1 MDKKKKNLL
10 VIPSTLLVLSAICY
24 GGYEYSKKDNNSS
37 NSLVQN
43 VKEVKKIAYAEKEST
58 IVVTAITE
66 DGYATLHGDHSHFE
80 KGLVPYN
87 AKFIDSLVYKNDNY
101 TLKDEDI
108 QYEVAQ
114 GYIIKIDGKFY
125 YYPKKGVTQSNI
137 VDEKTAK
144 EITAHAHHHAHSSS
158 SNSNS
163 SSSHEDNYT
172 FNPSDIVSETADGY
186 VVRHGDHYH
195 YIKKSSLSSSQL
207 SQAKQSGVNYSLS
220 HSTAGISSPTSDG
233 YIFRGAQDI
242 IGSNSFGFIVQH
254 GSHQH
259 IIPYSQLRGTKW
271 EYLLNNHS
279 TSHATTQTSPNNND
293 NYKFDPK
300 DIVSEDK
307 YGYTV
312 RHNDHYHYIPKPN
325 NGSITTPLPSIPKP
339 AVPAVDNNSDKN
351 NNSIKPSILSFA
363 GIQFK
368 TSDGFILSDDSKTTP
383 TSTGLLA
390 SHDGHEHFIFY
401 KQLVNSKWKKLIPEK
416 YLDKAK
422 EEYNS
427 LEKEVNEKINYLSE
441 KNKIDKTKFKYVATS
456 NGDALTYDGTTTL
469 LKDININK
477 NDKVENKPEYSAEVT
492 KKINHLAK
500 ILNID
505 SSLIKL
511 VETENG
517 QALTYPHGDH
527 SHTVLLN
534 AIHVDETEVELT
546 DEIKKQIDYI
556 ADVYGVPKEA
566 IKVTKDFFVFNEPS
580 HAYDPTHIHPYIIP
594 RNKLEIPKITGD
606 DELDFENELL
616 SLSKRTGIPVD
627 KITVEGDKFVIPHGD
642 HDHYVKIISKGANL
656 YYKNKLPNI
665 TGTYVAGEFDKTKVL
680 NKIEKL
686 KADSSL
692 LYSSNTKKAHRINRA
707 LNQLISEINTLP
719 SNSTAGYL
727 EMLNNFDNKYINIK
741 DESNTSPSTDAVTE
755 QLTKTYNELLNKVKE
770 SNVEYYSISKTDLTN
785 KLNKAIS
792 EKDSNAFEQVSH
804 LLDEIKKFDN
814 QTGATGLSYI
824 KYFIDNLESNKVNN
838 NLREEMASL
847 IKDTYESEAKISI
860 IPMHTLVERLI
871 NTKNLLHYLLE
882 HPTTNRVEHG
892 TNYNKLQEIDESGE
906 TIAKS
911 AKQFVSE
918 LSDFLPALEF
928 SKANYVIK
936 NEKPSFESN
945 NKEAKSEDNKN
956 NSADNNTSTNH
967 DDANIQTKVN
977 YLAQALGISPS
988 SISVIDTPNGKA
1000 LVFTLN
1006 GKTHVILASSIDLSK
1021 PLPNLRAE
1029 NKETQDKAVENKV
1042 TENKPINNKVAEN
1055 KVVENKI
1062 VENKAPTNNTVE
1074 KPVASSTTTKP
1085 EVNSSPSTN
1094 TNTTNDK

>member
-10 VIPSTLLVLSAICY
+10 VIPSTLLVLSAVCY

-43 VKEVKKIAYAEKEST
+43 AKEVKKIAYAEKEST
-58 IVVTAITE
+58 TVVTAITE

-87 AKFIDSLVYKNDNY
+87 AKFIDSLVYKNDSY

-144 EITAHAHHHAHSSS
+144 EITAHAHHHAHSSSSS

-207 SQAKQSGVNYSLS
+207 SQAKQSGVNSSLS
-220 HSTAGISSPTSDG
+220 YSTAGISSPTSDG

-271 EYLLNNHS
+271 EYLLNNHG
-279 TSHATTQTSPNNND
+279 TSHSTTQTSPNNND

-325 NGSITTPLPSIPKP
+325 NGSTSNPLPSTPKP
-339 AVPAVDNNSDKN
+339 AVPTVDNNSDGN
-351 NNSIKPSILSFA
+351 NNAIKPSVLSFA

-368 TSDGFILSDDSKTTP
+368 TSDGFILSDETKTTP

-401 KQLVNSKWKKLIPEK
+401 KQLINSKWEKLIPEK
-416 YLDKAK
+416 YLEKAK

-456 NGDALTYDGTTTL
+456 NGDALSYEGNTTL
-469 LKDININK
+469 LKDINNT
-477 NDKVENKPEYSAEVT
+477 NNNKVEDKPTYSAEVT

-505 SSLIKL
+505 PSLIKL

-517 QALTYPHGDH
+517 QALSYPHGDH

-566 IKVTKDFFVFNEPS
+566 IKVTKDFFVFNEPA

-594 RNKLEIPKITGD
+594 RSKLEIPKITGD

-665 TGTYVAGEFDKTKVL
+665 TGTYIPGELDKSKVL
-680 NKIEKL
+680 REIEKL
-686 KADSSL
+686 KNNSSII
-692 LYSSNTKKAHRINRA
+692 YSTDTKKAHRINRA
-707 LNQLISEINTLP
+707 LNQLINEINELP

-727 EMLNNFDNKYINIK
+727 KMLNNFDDKYIGVK
-741 DESNTSPSTDAVTE
+741 DENNTTPATDTITDE
-755 QLTKTYNELLNKVKE
+755 LTKTYNELLDKVKE
-770 SNVEYYSISKTDLTN
+770 SNVEYYSITKASLTDR
-785 KLNKAIS
+785 LNKAVS

-804 LLDEIKKFDN
+804 LLSEIKKFDN

-824 KYFIDNLESNKVNN
+824 KYFIENLESDKVNN

-847 IKDTYESEAKISI
+847 IKDTYESEAKISV

-871 NTKNLLHYLLE
+871 NAKNSLHYSLE
-882 HPTTNRVEHG
+882 NPTTTKVEHG
-892 TNYNKLQEIDESGE
+892 ANYKKLQEIDESGE
-906 TIAKS
+906 TIFKS
-911 AKQFVSE
+911 AKQFVDE

-928 SKANYVIK
+928 SKAKYIIK
-936 NEKPSFESN
+936 DEKAPVE
-945 NKEAKSEDNKN
+945 NKKAEDNKDNSVDKN
-956 NSADNNTSTNH
+956 NNANN
-967 DDANIQTKVN
+967 DDANIQAKVN

-1006 GKTHVILASSIDLSK
+1006 GKTHVILASAIDLSK

-1029 NKETQDKAVENKV
+1029 SNDKQDKPVENKV
-1042 TENKPINNKVAEN
+1042 TDNKPTNN
-1055 KVVENKI
+1055 KVVENKV
-1062 VENKAPTNNTVE
+1062 VESNNTVNNSVE
-1074 KPVASSTTTKP
+1074 KPANPTTDIKP
-1085 EVNSSPSTN
+1085 NIGSSPNSNAN
-1094 TNTTNDK
+1094 TVTPDK

>member
-10 VIPSTLLVLSAICY
+10 VIPSTLLVLSAVCY

-144 EITAHAHHHAHSSS
+144 EITANAHHHAHSSS

-325 NGSITTPLPSIPKP
+325 NGSITTPLPSTPKP
-339 AVPAVDNNSDKN
+339 AVPTVDNNSDKN

-401 KQLVNSKWKKLIPEK
+401 KQLVNSKWEKLIPEK

-441 KNKIDKTKFKYVATS
+441 KNKVDKTKFKYVATS
-456 NGDALTYDGTTTL
+456 NGDALTYEGNTTL
-469 LKDININK
+469 LKDINNTD
-477 NDKVENKPEYSAEVT
+477 NNKVEDKPTYSAEVT

-505 SSLIKL
+505 PSLIKL

-517 QALTYPHGDH
+517 QALSYPHGDH

-566 IKVTKDFFVFNEPS
+566 IKVTKDFFVFNEPA

-594 RNKLEIPKITGD
+594 RSKLEIP
-606 DELDFENELL
+606 
-616 SLSKRTGIPVD
+616 
-627 KITVEGDKFVIPHGD
+627 
-642 HDHYVKIISKGANL
+642 KGANL

-665 TGTYVAGEFDKTKVL
+665 TGTYIPGELDKSKVL
-680 NKIEKL
+680 REIEKL
-686 KADSSL
+686 KNNSNII
-692 LYSSNTKKAHRINRA
+692 YSTDTKKAHRINRA
-707 LNQLISEINTLP
+707 LNQLISEINELP

-727 EMLNNFDNKYINIK
+727 KMLNNFDDKYIGVK
-741 DESNTSPSTDAVTE
+741 DENNTTPATDTITD
-755 QLTKTYNELLNKVKE
+755 QLTKTYNELLDKVKE
-770 SNVEYYSISKTDLTN
+770 SNVEYYSITKASLTDR
-785 KLNKAIS
+785 LNNAVS

-804 LLDEIKKFDN
+804 LLSEIKKFDN

-824 KYFIDNLESNKVNN
+824 KYFIENLESDKVNN

-847 IKDTYESEAKISI
+847 IKDTYESEAKISV

-871 NTKNLLHYLLE
+871 NAKNLLHYSLE
-882 HPTTNRVEHG
+882 NPTTTKVEHG
-892 TNYNKLQEIDESGE
+892 ANYKKLQEIDESGE
-906 TIAKS
+906 TIFKS
-911 AKQFVSE
+911 AKQFVDE

-928 SKANYVIK
+928 SKAKYIIK
-936 NEKPSFESN
+936 DEKAPVE
-945 NKEAKSEDNKN
+945 NKKAEDNKDNSVDKNSNSN
-956 NSADNNTSTNH
+956 N
-967 DDANIQTKVN
+967 DDANIQAKVN

-1006 GKTHVILASSIDLSK
+1006 GKTHVILASAIDLSK

-1029 NKETQDKAVENKV
+1029 NNDKQDKAVENKV
-1042 TENKPINNKVAEN
+1042 ADNKPTNN
-1055 KVVENKI
+1055 KVVENKA
-1062 VENKAPTNNTVE
+1062 VENNNAVNNSVE
-1074 KPVASSTTTKP
+1074 KPANPSTDVKP
-1085 EVNSSPSTN
+1085 NIGSSPNSNAN
-1094 TNTTNDK
+1094 TGTPDK

>member
-1 MDKKKKNLL
+1 MDKKKKN
-10 VIPSTLLVLSAICY
+10 LLVLSAICY

-43 VKEVKKIAYAEKEST
+43 AKEVKKIAYAEKEST
-58 IVVTAITE
+58 TVVTAITE

-87 AKFIDSLVYKNDNY
+87 AKFIDSLVYKNDSY

-114 GYIIKIDGKFY
+114 GYIIKIEGKYY

-158 SNSNS
+158 SNSNSNS

-207 SQAKQSGVNYSLS
+207 SQAKQSGVNSSLS

-242 IGSNSFGFIVQH
+242 IGRNSFGFIVQH

-271 EYLLNNHS
+271 EYLLNNHG
-279 TSHATTQTSPNNND
+279 TSHTTTQTSPNNND

-325 NGSITTPLPSIPKP
+325 NGSTSNPLPSTPKP
-339 AVPAVDNNSDKN
+339 AIPTVDNNSDGN
-351 NNSIKPSILSFA
+351 NNTIKPSVLSFA

-368 TSDGFILSDDSKTTP
+368 TSDGFILSDETKTTP

-401 KQLVNSKWKKLIPEK
+401 KQLINSKWEKLIPEK
-416 YLDKAK
+416 YLEKAK

-456 NGDALTYDGTTTL
+456 NGDALSYEGNTTL
-469 LKDININK
+469 LKDINNT
-477 NDKVENKPEYSAEVT
+477 NNNKVEDKPTYSAEVT

-505 SSLIKL
+505 PSLIKL

-517 QALTYPHGDH
+517 QALSYPHGDH

-566 IKVTKDFFVFNEPS
+566 IKVTKDFFVFNEPA

-594 RNKLEIPKITGD
+594 RSKLEIPKITGD

-665 TGTYVAGEFDKTKVL
+665 TGTYIPGELDKSKVL
-680 NKIEKL
+680 REIEKL
-686 KADSSL
+686 KNNSSII
-692 LYSSNTKKAHRINRA
+692 YSTDTKKIHRINRA
-707 LNQLISEINTLP
+707 LNQLINEINELP

-727 EMLNNFDNKYINIK
+727 KMLNNFDDKYIGVK
-741 DESNTSPSTDAVTE
+741 DENNTTPATDTITD
-755 QLTKTYNELLNKVKE
+755 QLTKTYNELLDKVKE
-770 SNVEYYSISKTDLTN
+770 SNVEYYSITKASLTDR
-785 KLNKAIS
+785 LNKAVS

-804 LLDEIKKFDN
+804 LLSEIKKFDN

-824 KYFIDNLESNKVNN
+824 KYFIENLESDKVNN

-847 IKDTYESEAKISI
+847 IKDTYESEAKISV

-871 NTKNLLHYLLE
+871 NAKNSLHYSLE
-882 HPTTNRVEHG
+882 NPTTTKVEHG
-892 TNYNKLQEIDESGE
+892 ANYKKLQEIDESGE
-906 TIAKS
+906 TIFKS
-911 AKQFVSE
+911 AKQFVDE

-928 SKANYVIK
+928 SKAKYIIK
-936 NEKPSFESN
+936 DEKAPVE
-945 NKEAKSEDNKN
+945 NKKAEDNKN
-956 NSADNNTSTNH
+956 NSVDKNNNTNN
-967 DDANIQTKVN
+967 DDANIQAKVN

-1006 GKTHVILASSIDLSK
+1006 GKTHVILASAIDLSK

-1029 NKETQDKAVENKV
+1029 NNDKQDKAVENKV
-1042 TENKPINNKVAEN
+1042 TDNKPTNN
-1055 KVVENKI
+1055 KVVENKA
-1062 VENKAPTNNTVE
+1062 VENNNVVNNSVE
-1074 KPVASSTTTKP
+1074 KPANPSTDVKP
-1085 EVNSSPSTN
+1085 NIGSSPNSNAN
-1094 TNTTNDK
+1094 TGTPDK

>member
-10 VIPSTLLVLSAICY
+10 VIPSTLLVLSAVCY

-172 FNPSDIVSETADGY
+172 FNPNDIVSETADGY

-312 RHNDHYHYIPKPN
+312 RHNDHYHYIPKLN
-325 NGSITTPLPSIPKP
+325 NGSITTPLPSTPKP
-339 AVPAVDNNSDKN
+339 AVPTVDNNSDKN

-401 KQLVNSKWKKLIPEK
+401 KQLVNSKWEKLIPEK

-456 NGDALTYDGTTTL
+456 NGDALSYEGNTTL
-469 LKDININK
+469 LKDINNT
-477 NDKVENKPEYSAEVT
+477 NNNKVEDNPTYSAEVT

-505 SSLIKL
+505 PSLIKL

-517 QALTYPHGDH
+517 QALSYPHGDH

-566 IKVTKDFFVFNEPS
+566 IKVTKDFFVFNEPA

-594 RNKLEIPKITGD
+594 RSKLEIPKITGD

-627 KITVEGDKFVIPHGD
+627 KITVEGNKFVIPHGD

-665 TGTYVAGEFDKTKVL
+665 TGTYIPGELDKSKVL
-680 NKIEKL
+680 REIEKL
-686 KADSSL
+686 KNNSNII
-692 LYSSNTKKAHRINRA
+692 YSTDTKKAHRINRA
-707 LNQLISEINTLP
+707 LNQLISEINELP

-727 EMLNNFDNKYINIK
+727 KMLNNFDDKYIGVK
-741 DESNTSPSTDAVTE
+741 DENNTTPATDTITD
-755 QLTKTYNELLNKVKE
+755 QLTKTYNELLDKVKE
-770 SNVEYYSISKTDLTN
+770 SNVEYYSITKSSLTDR
-785 KLNKAIS
+785 LNKAVS

-804 LLDEIKKFDN
+804 LLSEIKKFDN

-824 KYFIDNLESNKVNN
+824 KYFIENLESDKVNN

-847 IKDTYESEAKISI
+847 IKDTYESEAKISV

-871 NTKNLLHYLLE
+871 NAKNLLHYSLE
-882 HPTTNRVEHG
+882 NPTTTNVEHG
-892 TNYNKLQEIDESGE
+892 ANYKKLQEIDESGE
-906 TIAKS
+906 TIFKS
-911 AKQFVSE
+911 AKQFVDE

-928 SKANYVIK
+928 SKAKYIIK
-936 NEKPSFESN
+936 DEKAPVE
-945 NKEAKSEDNKN
+945 NKKAEDNKN
-956 NSADNNTSTNH
+956 NSVDKDSNSNN
-967 DDANIQTKVN
+967 DDANIQAKVN

-1006 GKTHVILASSIDLSK
+1006 GKTHVILASAIDLSK

-1029 NKETQDKAVENKV
+1029 NNDKQDKAVENKV
-1042 TENKPINNKVAEN
+1042 TDNKPTNN
-1055 KVVENKI
+1055 KVVENKA
-1062 VENKAPTNNTVE
+1062 VENNNVVNNSVE
-1074 KPVASSTTTKP
+1074 KPANPSTDVKP
-1085 EVNSSPSTN
+1085 NIGSSPNSNAN
-1094 TNTTNDK
+1094 TGTPDK

>member
-10 VIPSTLLVLSAICY
+10 VIPSTLLVLSAVCY

-43 VKEVKKIAYAEKEST
+43 AKEVKKIAYAEKESAT
-58 IVVTAITE
+58 VVTAITE

-158 SNSNS
+158 SNS

-207 SQAKQSGVNYSLS
+207 SQAKQSGVNSSLS
-220 HSTAGISSPTSDG
+220 YSTAGISSPTSDG

-242 IGSNSFGFIVQH
+242 IGRNSFGFIVQH

-271 EYLLNNHS
+271 EYLLNNHG
-279 TSHATTQTSPNNND
+279 TSHTTTQTSPNNND

-325 NGSITTPLPSIPKP
+325 NGSTSNPLPSTPKP
-339 AVPAVDNNSDKN
+339 AVPTVDNNSDGN
-351 NNSIKPSILSFA
+351 NNTIKPSVLSFA

-368 TSDGFILSDDSKTTP
+368 TSDGFILSDETKTTP

-401 KQLVNSKWKKLIPEK
+401 KQLINSKWEKLIPEK
-416 YLDKAK
+416 YLEKAK
-422 EEYNS
+422 EEYNL

-456 NGDALTYDGTTTL
+456 NGDALSYEGNTTL
-469 LKDININK
+469 LRDINNT
-477 NDKVENKPEYSAEVT
+477 NNNKVEDKPTYSAEVT

-505 SSLIKL
+505 PSLIKL

-517 QALTYPHGDH
+517 QALSYPHGDH

-566 IKVTKDFFVFNEPS
+566 IKVTKDFFVFNEPA

-594 RNKLEIPKITGD
+594 RSKLEIPKITGD

-665 TGTYVAGEFDKTKVL
+665 TGTYIPGELDKSKVL
-680 NKIEKL
+680 REIEKL
-686 KADSSL
+686 KNNSSII
-692 LYSSNTKKAHRINRA
+692 YSTDTKKAHRINRV
-707 LNQLISEINTLP
+707 LNQLISEINELP

-727 EMLNNFDNKYINIK
+727 KMLNNFDDKYIGVK
-741 DESNTSPSTDAVTE
+741 DENNTTPATDTITD
-755 QLTKTYNELLNKVKE
+755 QLTKTYNELLDKVKE
-770 SNVEYYSISKTDLTN
+770 SNVEYYSITKASLTDR
-785 KLNKAIS
+785 LNKAVS

-804 LLDEIKKFDN
+804 LLSEIKKFDN

-824 KYFIDNLESNKVNN
+824 KYFIENLESDKVNN

-847 IKDTYESEAKISI
+847 IKDTYESEAKISV

-871 NTKNLLHYLLE
+871 NAKNLLHYSLE
-882 HPTTNRVEHG
+882 NPTTTKVEHG
-892 TNYNKLQEIDESGE
+892 ANYKKLQEIDESGE
-906 TIAKS
+906 TIFKS
-911 AKQFVSE
+911 AKQFVDE

-928 SKANYVIK
+928 SKAKYIIK
-936 NEKPSFESN
+936 DEKTHVE
-945 NKEAKSEDNKN
+945 NKNTEDNKN
-956 NSADNNTSTNH
+956 NSIDKNNNANN
-967 DDANIQTKVN
+967 DDANIQAKVN

-1006 GKTHVILASSIDLSK
+1006 GKTHLILASAIDLSK

-1029 NKETQDKAVENKV
+1029 SNDKQDKPVENKV
-1042 TENKPINNKVAEN
+1042 TDNKPTNN
-1055 KVVENKI
+1055 KVVENKV
-1062 VENKAPTNNTVE
+1062 VESNNTVNNSVE
-1074 KPVASSTTTKP
+1074 KPANPTTDVKP
-1085 EVNSSPSTN
+1085 NIGSSPNSNAN
-1094 TNTTNDK
+1094 TVTPDK

>member
-10 VIPSTLLVLSAICY
+10 VIPSTLLVLSAVCY

-43 VKEVKKIAYAEKEST
+43 AKEVKKIAYAEKEST
-58 IVVTAITE
+58 TVVTAITE

-87 AKFIDSLVYKNDNY
+87 AKFIDSLVYKNDSY

-144 EITAHAHHHAHSSS
+144 EITAHAHHHAHSSSSS

-207 SQAKQSGVNYSLS
+207 SQAKQSGVNSSLS
-220 HSTAGISSPTSDG
+220 YSTAGISSPTSDG

-271 EYLLNNHS
+271 EYLLNNHG
-279 TSHATTQTSPNNND
+279 TSHSTTQTSPNNND

-325 NGSITTPLPSIPKP
+325 NGSTSNPLPSTPKP
-339 AVPAVDNNSDKN
+339 AVPTVDNNSDGN
-351 NNSIKPSILSFA
+351 NNAIKPSVLSFA

-368 TSDGFILSDDSKTTP
+368 TSDGFILSDETKTTP

-401 KQLVNSKWKKLIPEK
+401 KQLINSKWEKLIPEK
-416 YLDKAK
+416 YLEKAK

-456 NGDALTYDGTTTL
+456 NGDALSYEGNTTL
-469 LKDININK
+469 LKDINNT
-477 NDKVENKPEYSAEVT
+477 NNNKVEDKPTYSAEVT

-505 SSLIKL
+505 PSLIKL

-517 QALTYPHGDH
+517 QALSYPHGDH

-566 IKVTKDFFVFNEPS
+566 IKVTKDFFVFNEPA

-594 RNKLEIPKITGD
+594 RSKLEIPKITGD

-665 TGTYVAGEFDKTKVL
+665 TGTYIPGELDKSKVL
-680 NKIEKL
+680 REIEKL
-686 KADSSL
+686 KNNSSII
-692 LYSSNTKKAHRINRA
+692 YSTDTKKAHRINRA
-707 LNQLISEINTLP
+707 LNQLINEINELP

-727 EMLNNFDNKYINIK
+727 KMLNNFDDKYIGVK
-741 DESNTSPSTDAVTE
+741 DENNTTPATDTITDE
-755 QLTKTYNELLNKVKE
+755 LTKTYNELLDKVKE
-770 SNVEYYSISKTDLTN
+770 SNVEYYSITKASLTDR
-785 KLNKAIS
+785 LNKAVS

-804 LLDEIKKFDN
+804 LLSEIKKFDN

-824 KYFIDNLESNKVNN
+824 KYFIENLESDKVNN

-847 IKDTYESEAKISI
+847 IKDTYESEAKISV

-871 NTKNLLHYLLE
+871 NAKNSLHYSLE
-882 HPTTNRVEHG
+882 NPTTTKVEHG
-892 TNYNKLQEIDESGE
+892 ANYKKLQEIDESGE
-906 TIAKS
+906 TIFKS
-911 AKQFVSE
+911 AKQFVDE

-928 SKANYVIK
+928 SKAKYIIK
-936 NEKPSFESN
+936 DEKAPVE
-945 NKEAKSEDNKN
+945 NKKAEDNKDNSVDKN
-956 NSADNNTSTNH
+956 NNANN
-967 DDANIQTKVN
+967 DDANIQAKVN

-1006 GKTHVILASSIDLSK
+1006 GKTHVILASAIDLSK

-1029 NKETQDKAVENKV
+1029 SNDKQYKPVENKV
-1042 TENKPINNKVAEN
+1042 TDNKPTNN
-1055 KVVENKI
+1055 KVVENKV
-1062 VENKAPTNNTVE
+1062 VESNNTVNNSVE
-1074 KPVASSTTTKP
+1074 KPANPTTDIKP
-1085 EVNSSPSTN
+1085 NIGSSPNSNAN
-1094 TNTTNDK
+1094 TVTPDK

>member
-10 VIPSTLLVLSAICY
+10 VIPSTLLVLSAVCY

-43 VKEVKKIAYAEKEST
+43 AKEIKKIAYAEKEST
-58 IVVTAITE
+58 TVVTAITE

-87 AKFIDSLVYKNDNY
+87 AKFIDSLVYKNDSY

-163 SSSHEDNYT
+163 NSSSSHEDNYT

-207 SQAKQSGVNYSLS
+207 SQAKQSGVNSSLS

-242 IGSNSFGFIVQH
+242 IGRNSFGFIVQH

-271 EYLLNNHS
+271 EYLLNNHG
-279 TSHATTQTSPNNND
+279 TSHATTQTSPNNSD

-325 NGSITTPLPSIPKP
+325 NGSTTNPLPSTPKP
-339 AVPAVDNNSDKN
+339 AVPTVDNNSDGN
-351 NNSIKPSILSFA
+351 NNTIKPSVLSFA

-368 TSDGFILSDDSKTTP
+368 TSDGFILSDETKTTP

-401 KQLVNSKWKKLIPEK
+401 KQLINSKWEKLIPEK
-416 YLDKAK
+416 YLEKAK

-441 KNKIDKTKFKYVATS
+441 KNKIDKTKFKYVTTS
-456 NGDALTYDGTTTL
+456 NGDALSYEGNTTL
-469 LKDININK
+469 LKDINNT
-477 NDKVENKPEYSAEVT
+477 NNNKVEDKPTYSAEVT
-492 KKINHLAK
+492 KKIDHLAK

-505 SSLIKL
+505 PSLIKL

-517 QALTYPHGDH
+517 QALSYPHGDH

-566 IKVTKDFFVFNEPS
+566 IKVTKDFFVFNEPA

-594 RNKLEIPKITGD
+594 RSKLEIPKITGD

-665 TGTYVAGEFDKTKVL
+665 TGTYIPGELDKSKVL
-680 NKIEKL
+680 REIEKL
-686 KADSSL
+686 KNNSNII
-692 LYSSNTKKAHRINRA
+692 YSTDTKKAHRINRA
-707 LNQLISEINTLP
+707 LNQLISEINELP

-727 EMLNNFDNKYINIK
+727 KMLNNFDDKYIGVK
-741 DESNTSPSTDAVTE
+741 DENNTTPATDTITD
-755 QLTKTYNELLNKVKE
+755 QLTKTYNELLDKVKE
-770 SNVEYYSISKTDLTN
+770 SNVEYYSITKSSLTDR
-785 KLNKAIS
+785 LNKAVS

-804 LLDEIKKFDN
+804 LLSEIKKFDN

-824 KYFIDNLESNKVNN
+824 KYFIENLESDKVNN

-847 IKDTYESEAKISI
+847 IKDTYESEAKISV

-871 NTKNLLHYLLE
+871 NAKNSLHYSLKN
-882 HPTTNRVEHG
+882 PTTTKVEHG
-892 TNYNKLQEIDESGE
+892 ANYKKLQEIDESGE
-906 TIAKS
+906 TIFKS
-911 AKQFVSE
+911 AKQFVDE

-928 SKANYVIK
+928 SKAKYIIK
-936 NEKPSFESN
+936 DEKAPVE
-945 NKEAKSEDNKN
+945 NKKAEDNKN
-956 NSADNNTSTNH
+956 NSVDKNNNTNN
-967 DDANIQTKVN
+967 DDANIQAKVN

-1006 GKTHVILASSIDLSK
+1006 GKTHVILASAIDLSK

-1029 NKETQDKAVENKV
+1029 SNDKQDKPVENKV
-1042 TENKPINNKVAEN
+1042 TDNKPTNN
-1055 KVVENKI
+1055 KVVENKV
-1062 VENKAPTNNTVE
+1062 VESNNTVNNSVE
-1074 KPVASSTTTKP
+1074 KPANPTTDVKP
-1085 EVNSSPSTN
+1085 NIGSSPNSDAN
-1094 TNTTNDK
+1094 TGTPDK

>member
-1 MDKKKKNLL
+1 MDKRKKNLL
-10 VIPSTLLVLSAICY
+10 VIPSTLLVLSAVCY

-144 EITAHAHHHAHSSS
+144 EITAHAHSSS

-312 RHNDHYHYIPKPN
+312 RHNDHYHYIPKLN
-325 NGSITTPLPSIPKP
+325 NGSITTPLPSTPKP
-339 AVPAVDNNSDKN
+339 AVPTVDNNSDKN

-401 KQLVNSKWKKLIPEK
+401 KQLVNSKWEKLIPEK

-692 LYSSNTKKAHRINRA
+692 LYSSDTKKAHRINRA

-824 KYFIDNLESNKVNN
+824 KYFIENLESDKVNN

-1006 GKTHVILASSIDLSK
+1006 GKTHVILASSIDLSR

-1042 TENKPINNKVAEN
+1042 TENKPINNKVTEN
-1055 KVVENKI
+1055 KVVENKV
-1062 VENKAPTNNTVE
+1062 VENKTPADNAVE
-1074 KPVASSTTTKP
+1074 KPVSSSTTAKP
-1085 EVNSSPSTN
+1085 EVNSSPTTN

>member
-10 VIPSTLLVLSAICY
+10 VIPSTLLVLSAVCY

-325 NGSITTPLPSIPKP
+325 NGSITTPLPSTPKP
-339 AVPAVDNNSDKN
+339 AVPTVDNNSDKN

-401 KQLVNSKWKKLIPEK
+401 KQLVNSKWEKLIPEK

-692 LYSSNTKKAHRINRA
+692 LYSSDTKKAHRINRA

-1062 VENKAPTNNTVE
+1062 VENKTPTNNTVE

>member
-1 MDKKKKNLL
+1 MDKRKKNLL
-10 VIPSTLLVLSAICY
+10 VIPSTLLVLSAVCY

-144 EITAHAHHHAHSSS
+144 EITAHAHSSS

-312 RHNDHYHYIPKPN
+312 RHNDHYHYIPKLN
-325 NGSITTPLPSIPKP
+325 NGSITTPLPSTPKP
-339 AVPAVDNNSDKN
+339 AVPTVDNNSDKN

-401 KQLVNSKWKKLIPEK
+401 KQLVNSKWEKLIPEK

-534 AIHVDETEVELT
+534 AIHVDETEVEFT
-546 DEIKKQIDYI
+546 DQIKKQIDYI

-692 LYSSNTKKAHRINRA
+692 LYSSDTKKAHRINRA

-824 KYFIDNLESNKVNN
+824 KYFIENLESDKVNN

-1006 GKTHVILASSIDLSK
+1006 GKTHVILASSIDLSR

-1042 TENKPINNKVAEN
+1042 TENKPINNKVTEN
-1055 KVVENKI
+1055 KVVENKV
-1062 VENKAPTNNTVE
+1062 VENKTPADNAVE
-1074 KPVASSTTTKP
+1074 KPVSSSTTAKP
-1085 EVNSSPSTN
+1085 EVNSSPTTN

>member
-10 VIPSTLLVLSAICY
+10 VIPSTLLVLSAVCY

-43 VKEVKKIAYAEKEST
+43 AKEVKKIAYAEKEST
-58 IVVTAITE
+58 TVVTAITE

-114 GYIIKIDGKFY
+114 GYIIKIDGKYY

-144 EITAHAHHHAHSSS
+144 EITAHAHHHAHSSSSS

-207 SQAKQSGVNYSLS
+207 SQAKQSGVNSSLS
-220 HSTAGISSPTSDG
+220 YSTAGISSPTSDG

-242 IGSNSFGFIVQH
+242 IGRNSFGFIVQH

-325 NGSITTPLPSIPKP
+325 NGSTSNPLPSTPKP
-339 AVPAVDNNSDKN
+339 AVPTVDNNSDGN
-351 NNSIKPSILSFA
+351 NNAIKPSVLSFA

-368 TSDGFILSDDSKTTP
+368 TSDGFILSDETKTTP

-401 KQLVNSKWKKLIPEK
+401 KQLVNSKWEKLIPEK
-416 YLDKAK
+416 YLEKSK

-456 NGDALTYDGTTTL
+456 NGDALSYEGNTTL
-469 LKDININK
+469 LKDINNTIN
-477 NDKVENKPEYSAEVT
+477 NKVEDKPTYSAEVT
-492 KKINHLAK
+492 KKIDHLAK

-505 SSLIKL
+505 PSLIKL

-517 QALTYPHGDH
+517 QALSYPHGDH

-566 IKVTKDFFVFNEPS
+566 IKVTKDFFVFNEPA

-594 RNKLEIPKITGD
+594 RSKLEIPKITGD

-665 TGTYVAGEFDKTKVL
+665 TGTYIPGELDKSKVL
-680 NKIEKL
+680 REIEKL
-686 KADSSL
+686 KNNSSII
-692 LYSSNTKKAHRINRA
+692 YSTDTKKAHRINRA
-707 LNQLISEINTLP
+707 LNQLINEINELP

-727 EMLNNFDNKYINIK
+727 KMLNNFDDKYIGVK
-741 DESNTSPSTDAVTE
+741 DENNTTPATDTITD
-755 QLTKTYNELLNKVKE
+755 QLTKTYNELLDKVKE
-770 SNVEYYSISKTDLTN
+770 SNVEYYSITKASLTDR
-785 KLNKAIS
+785 LNKAVS

-804 LLDEIKKFDN
+804 LLSEIKKFDN

-824 KYFIDNLESNKVNN
+824 KYFIENLESDKVNN

-847 IKDTYESEAKISI
+847 IKDTYESEAKISV
-860 IPMHTLVERLI
+860 IPMHTLVEHLI
-871 NTKNLLHYLLE
+871 NTKNSLHYSLE
-882 HPTTNRVEHG
+882 NPTTTKVEHG
-892 TNYNKLQEIDESGE
+892 ANYKKLQEIDESGE
-906 TIAKS
+906 TIFKS
-911 AKQFVSE
+911 AKQFVDE

-928 SKANYVIK
+928 SKAKYIIK
-936 NEKPSFESN
+936 DEKAPVE
-945 NKEAKSEDNKN
+945 NKKAEDNKDNSVDKN
-956 NSADNNTSTNH
+956 NNANN
-967 DDANIQTKVN
+967 DDANIQAKVN

-1006 GKTHVILASSIDLSK
+1006 GKTHVILASAIDLSK

-1029 NKETQDKAVENKV
+1029 SNDKQDKPVENKV
-1042 TENKPINNKVAEN
+1042 TDNKPTNN
-1055 KVVENKI
+1055 KVVENKV
-1062 VENKAPTNNTVE
+1062 VESNNTVNNSVE
-1074 KPVASSTTTKP
+1074 KPANPTTDVKP
-1085 EVNSSPSTN
+1085 NIGSSPNSNAN
-1094 TNTTNDK
+1094 TVTPDK

>member
-10 VIPSTLLVLSAICY
+10 VIPSTLLVLSAVCY

-43 VKEVKKIAYAEKEST
+43 AKEVKKIAYAEKEST
-58 IVVTAITE
+58 TVVTAITE

-87 AKFIDSLVYKNDNY
+87 AKFIDSLVYKNDSY

-163 SSSHEDNYT
+163 NSSSSHEDNYT

-207 SQAKQSGVNYSLS
+207 SQAKQSGVNSSLS

-242 IGSNSFGFIVQH
+242 IGRNSFGFIVQH

-271 EYLLNNHS
+271 EYLLNNHG

-325 NGSITTPLPSIPKP
+325 NGSTSNPLPSTPKP
-339 AVPAVDNNSDKN
+339 TAPTVDNNSDGN
-351 NNSIKPSILSFA
+351 NNTIKPSVLSFA

-368 TSDGFILSDDSKTTP
+368 TSDGFILSDETKTTP

-401 KQLVNSKWKKLIPEK
+401 KQLINSKWEKLIPEK
-416 YLDKAK
+416 YLEKAK

-456 NGDALTYDGTTTL
+456 NGDALSYEGNTTL
-469 LKDININK
+469 LKDINNT
-477 NDKVENKPEYSAEVT
+477 NNNKVEDKPTYSAEVT
-492 KKINHLAK
+492 KKIDHLAK

-505 SSLIKL
+505 PSLIKL

-517 QALTYPHGDH
+517 QALSYPHGDH

-566 IKVTKDFFVFNEPS
+566 IKVTKDFFVFNEPA

-594 RNKLEIPKITGD
+594 RSKLEIPKITGD

-665 TGTYVAGEFDKTKVL
+665 TGTYIPGELDKSKVL
-680 NKIEKL
+680 REIEKL
-686 KADSSL
+686 KNNSSII
-692 LYSSNTKKAHRINRA
+692 YSTDTKKAHRINRA
-707 LNQLISEINTLP
+707 LNQLINEINELP

-727 EMLNNFDNKYINIK
+727 KMLNNFDDKYIGVK
-741 DESNTSPSTDAVTE
+741 DENNTTPATDTITD
-755 QLTKTYNELLNKVKE
+755 QLTKTYNELLDKVKE
-770 SNVEYYSISKTDLTN
+770 SNVEYYSITKASLTDR
-785 KLNKAIS
+785 LNKAVS

-804 LLDEIKKFDN
+804 LLSEIKKFDN

-824 KYFIDNLESNKVNN
+824 KYFIENLESDKVNN

-847 IKDTYESEAKISI
+847 IKDTYESEAKISV

-871 NTKNLLHYLLE
+871 NAKNSLHYSLKN
-882 HPTTNRVEHG
+882 PTTTKVEHG
-892 TNYNKLQEIDESGE
+892 ANYKKLQEIDESGE
-906 TIAKS
+906 TIFKS
-911 AKQFVSE
+911 AKQFVDE

-928 SKANYVIK
+928 SKAKYIIK
-936 NEKPSFESN
+936 DEKAPVE
-945 NKEAKSEDNKN
+945 NKKAEDNKN
-956 NSADNNTSTNH
+956 NSVDKNNNTNN
-967 DDANIQTKVN
+967 DDANIQAKVN

-1006 GKTHVILASSIDLSK
+1006 GKTHVILASAIDLSK

-1029 NKETQDKAVENKV
+1029 SNDKQDKPVENKV
-1042 TENKPINNKVAEN
+1042 TDNKPTNN
-1055 KVVENKI
+1055 KVVENKV
-1062 VENKAPTNNTVE
+1062 VESNNTVNNSVE
-1074 KPVASSTTTKP
+1074 KPANPTTDVKP
-1085 EVNSSPSTN
+1085 NIGSSPNSDAN
-1094 TNTTNDK
+1094 TGTPDK

>member
-10 VIPSTLLVLSAICY
+10 IIPSTLLVLSAVCY
-24 GGYEYSKKDNNSS
+24 GGYEFSKKDNPSS
-37 NSLVQN
+37 NAVTQS
-43 VKEVKKIAYAEKEST
+43 VKETKKIAYAEKTST

-87 AKFIDSLVYKNDNY
+87 AKFIDSLVYKNDSY

-114 GYIIKIDGKFY
+114 GYIIKIDGKYY
-125 YYPKKGVTQSNI
+125 YYPKKGVSQSNV

-144 EITAHAHHHAHSSS
+144 EITEHAHHHAHSSS
-158 SNSNS
+158 TSTNS
-163 SSSHEDNYT
+163 SNSHEDNYT

-207 SQAKQSGVNYSLS
+207 SQAKQSGVNSTLAS
-220 HSTAGISSPTSDG
+220 STAGIVSPTSDG
-233 YIFRGAQDI
+233 YIFKGAQDI
-242 IGSNSFGFIVQH
+242 IGSNSFGFIVRH

-271 EYLLNNHS
+271 EYLINNHS
-279 TSHATTQTSPNNND
+279 STHTPSHTHSNSND

-307 YGYTV
+307 DGYTV
-312 RHNDHYHYIPKPN
+312 RHNDHYHYIPKRNNNSVIPN
-325 NGSITTPLPSIPKP
+325 PLPSTPKP
-339 AVPAVDNNSDKN
+339 AVPTVN
-351 NNSIKPSILSFA
+351 NNSSNNSVKSSILSFA
-363 GIQFK
+363 GVQFK
-368 TSDGFILSDDSKTTP
+368 TSDGFILSDESKTKS
-383 TSTGLLA
+383 TSTGLLV

-401 KQLVNSKWKKLIPEK
+401 KQLVNSKWEKLIPEK

-427 LEKEVNEKINYLSE
+427 LQKEVNEKINYLAE
-441 KNKIDKTKFKYVATS
+441 KNKIDKTKFKFISTS

-469 LKDININK
+469 LKDINTNK

-627 KITVEGDKFVIPHGD
+627 KINVEGDKFVIPHGD

-665 TGTYVAGEFDKTKVL
+665 TGTYVAGEFDKTEVL

-692 LYSSNTKKAHRINRA
+692 LYSSDTKKVHRINRA
-707 LNQLISEINTLP
+707 LNQLISEINSLP

-741 DESNTSPSTDAVTE
+741 DESNNSPSTDAKTE

-824 KYFIDNLESNKVNN
+824 KYFIDNLESDKVNN

-847 IKDTYESEAKISI
+847 IKDTYESEAKISV

-871 NTKNLLHYLLE
+871 NTKNLLHYSLE
-882 HPTTNRVEHG
+882 HPTTNKVEHG

-936 NEKPSFESN
+936 EEKPSVESN

-956 NSADNNTSTNH
+956 NSADKNTSTNN
-967 DDANIQTKVN
+967 DDANIQSKIN

-1042 TENKPINNKVAEN
+1042 TENKPINNKVVEN
-1055 KVVENKI
+1055 KVVENK
-1062 VENKAPTNNTVE
+1062 VAENKTPANNTVE
-1074 KPVASSTTTKP
+1074 KPVASTTTAKP
-1085 EVNSSPSTN
+1085 EVNSSPTTN

>member
-10 VIPSTLLVLSAICY
+10 VIPSTLLVLSAVCY

-163 SSSHEDNYT
+163 ISSHEDNYT

-259 IIPYSQLRGTKW
+259 
-271 EYLLNNHS
+271 
-279 TSHATTQTSPNNND
+279 
-293 NYKFDPK
+293 
-300 DIVSEDK
+300 
-307 YGYTV
+307 
-312 RHNDHYHYIPKPN
+312 YIPKPS
-325 NGSITTPLPSIPKP
+325 NGSITTPLPSTPKP
-339 AVPAVDNNSDKN
+339 AVPTVDNNSDKN

-368 TSDGFILSDDSKTTP
+368 TIDGFILSDDSKTTP

-401 KQLVNSKWKKLIPEK
+401 KQLVNSKWEKLIPEK

-456 NGDALTYDGTTTL
+456 NGDALSYEGNTTL
-469 LKDININK
+469 LKDINNT
-477 NDKVENKPEYSAEVT
+477 NNNKVEDKPTYSAEVT

-517 QALTYPHGDH
+517 QALSYPHGDH
-527 SHTVLLN
+527 NHTVLLN

-566 IKVTKDFFVFNEPS
+566 IKVTKDFFVFNEPA

-594 RNKLEIPKITGD
+594 RSKLEIPKITGD

-627 KITVEGDKFVIPHGD
+627 KITVEGNKFVIPHGD

-665 TGTYVAGEFDKTKVL
+665 TGTYIPGELDKSKVL
-680 NKIEKL
+680 REIEKL
-686 KADSSL
+686 KNNSNII
-692 LYSSNTKKAHRINRA
+692 YSTDTKKAHRINRA
-707 LNQLISEINTLP
+707 LNQLISEINELP

-727 EMLNNFDNKYINIK
+727 KMLNNFDDKYIGVK
-741 DESNTSPSTDAVTE
+741 DENNTTPATDTITD
-755 QLTKTYNELLNKVKE
+755 QLTKTYNELLDKVKE
-770 SNVEYYSISKTDLTN
+770 SNVEYYSITKASLTDR
-785 KLNKAIS
+785 LNKAVS

-804 LLDEIKKFDN
+804 LLSEIKKFDN

-824 KYFIDNLESNKVNN
+824 KYFIENLESDKVNN

-847 IKDTYESEAKISI
+847 IKDTYESEAKISV

-871 NTKNLLHYLLE
+871 NAKNLLHYSLE
-882 HPTTNRVEHG
+882 NPTTTKVEHG
-892 TNYNKLQEIDESGE
+892 ANYKKLQEIDESGE
-906 TIAKS
+906 TIFKS
-911 AKQFVSE
+911 AKQFVDE

-928 SKANYVIK
+928 SKAKYIIK
-936 NEKPSFESN
+936 DEKAPVE
-945 NKEAKSEDNKN
+945 NKKAEDNKDNSVDKDSNSN
-956 NSADNNTSTNH
+956 N
-967 DDANIQTKVN
+967 DDANIQAKVN

-1000 LVFTLN
+1000 LAFTLN
-1006 GKTHVILASSIDLSK
+1006 GKTHVILASAIDLSK

-1029 NKETQDKAVENKV
+1029 NNDKQDKAVENKV
-1042 TENKPINNKVAEN
+1042 TDNKPTNN
-1055 KVVENKI
+1055 KVVENKA
-1062 VENKAPTNNTVE
+1062 VENNNVVNNSVE
-1074 KPVASSTTTKP
+1074 KPANPSTDVKP
-1085 EVNSSPSTN
+1085 NIGSSPNLNAN
-1094 TNTTNDK
+1094 TGTPDK

>member
-10 VIPSTLLVLSAICY
+10 VIPSTLLVLSAVCY

-43 VKEVKKIAYAEKEST
+43 AKEVKKIAYAEKEST
-58 IVVTAITE
+58 TVVTAITE
-66 DGYATLHGDHSHFE
+66 DGYATLHRDHSHFE

-87 AKFIDSLVYKNDNY
+87 AKFIDSLVYKNDSY

-144 EITAHAHHHAHSSS
+144 EITAHAHHHAHSSSSS

-207 SQAKQSGVNYSLS
+207 SQAKQSGVNSSLS
-220 HSTAGISSPTSDG
+220 YSTAGISSPTSDG

-271 EYLLNNHS
+271 EYLLNNHG
-279 TSHATTQTSPNNND
+279 TSHSTTQTSPNNND

-325 NGSITTPLPSIPKP
+325 NGSTSNPLPSTPKP
-339 AVPAVDNNSDKN
+339 AVPTVDNNSDGN
-351 NNSIKPSILSFA
+351 NNAIKPSVLSFA

-368 TSDGFILSDDSKTTP
+368 TSDGFILSDETKTTP

-401 KQLVNSKWKKLIPEK
+401 KQLINSKWEKLIPEK
-416 YLDKAK
+416 YLEKAK

-456 NGDALTYDGTTTL
+456 NGDALSYEGNTTL
-469 LKDININK
+469 LKDINNT
-477 NDKVENKPEYSAEVT
+477 NNNKVEDKPTYSAEVT

-505 SSLIKL
+505 PSLIKL

-517 QALTYPHGDH
+517 QALSYPHGDH

-566 IKVTKDFFVFNEPS
+566 IKVTKDFFVFNEPA

-594 RNKLEIPKITGD
+594 RSKLEIPKITGD

-665 TGTYVAGEFDKTKVL
+665 TGTYIPGELDKSKVL
-680 NKIEKL
+680 REIEKL
-686 KADSSL
+686 KNNSSII
-692 LYSSNTKKAHRINRA
+692 YSTDTKKAHRINRA
-707 LNQLISEINTLP
+707 LNQLINEINELP

-727 EMLNNFDNKYINIK
+727 KMLNNFDDKYIGVK
-741 DESNTSPSTDAVTE
+741 DENNTTPATDTITD
-755 QLTKTYNELLNKVKE
+755 QLTKTYNELLDKVKE
-770 SNVEYYSISKTDLTN
+770 SNVEYYSITKASLTDR
-785 KLNKAIS
+785 LNKAVS

-804 LLDEIKKFDN
+804 LLSEIKKFDN

-824 KYFIDNLESNKVNN
+824 KYFIENLESDKVNN

-847 IKDTYESEAKISI
+847 IKDTYESEAKISV

-871 NTKNLLHYLLE
+871 NAKNSLHYSLE
-882 HPTTNRVEHG
+882 NPTTTKVEHG
-892 TNYNKLQEIDESGE
+892 ANYKKLQEIDESGE
-906 TIAKS
+906 TIFKS
-911 AKQFVSE
+911 AKQFVDE

-928 SKANYVIK
+928 SKAKYIIK
-936 NEKPSFESN
+936 DEKAPVE
-945 NKEAKSEDNKN
+945 NKKAEDNKDNSVDKN
-956 NSADNNTSTNH
+956 NNANN
-967 DDANIQTKVN
+967 DDANIQAKVN

-1006 GKTHVILASSIDLSK
+1006 GKTHVILASAIDLSK

-1029 NKETQDKAVENKV
+1029 SNDKQDKPVENKV
-1042 TENKPINNKVAEN
+1042 TDNKPTNN
-1055 KVVENKI
+1055 KVVENKV
-1062 VENKAPTNNTVE
+1062 VESNNTVNNSVE
-1074 KPVASSTTTKP
+1074 KPANPTTDIKP
-1085 EVNSSPSTN
+1085 NIGSSPNSNAN
-1094 TNTTNDK
+1094 TVTPDK

>member
-10 VIPSTLLVLSAICY
+10 VIPSTLLVLSAVCY

-43 VKEVKKIAYAEKEST
+43 AKEVKKIAYAEKEST
-58 IVVTAITE
+58 TVVTAITE

-87 AKFIDSLVYKNDNY
+87 AKFIDSLVYKNDSY

-144 EITAHAHHHAHSSS
+144 EITAHAHHHAHSSSSS

-207 SQAKQSGVNYSLS
+207 SQAKQSGVNSSLS
-220 HSTAGISSPTSDG
+220 YSTAGISSPTSDG

-271 EYLLNNHS
+271 EYLLNNHG
-279 TSHATTQTSPNNND
+279 TSHSTTQTSPNNND

-325 NGSITTPLPSIPKP
+325 NGSTSNPLPSTPKP
-339 AVPAVDNNSDKN
+339 AVPTVDNNSDGN
-351 NNSIKPSILSFA
+351 NNAIKPSVLSFA

-368 TSDGFILSDDSKTTP
+368 TSDGFILSDETKTTP

-401 KQLVNSKWKKLIPEK
+401 KQLINSKWEKLIPEK
-416 YLDKAK
+416 YLEKAK

-456 NGDALTYDGTTTL
+456 NGDALSYEGNTTL
-469 LKDININK
+469 LKDINNT
-477 NDKVENKPEYSAEVT
+477 NNNKVEDKPTYSAEVT

-505 SSLIKL
+505 PSLIKL

-517 QALTYPHGDH
+517 QALSYPHGDH

-566 IKVTKDFFVFNEPS
+566 IKVTKDFFVFNEQA

-594 RNKLEIPKITGD
+594 RSKLEIPKITGD

-665 TGTYVAGEFDKTKVL
+665 TGTYIPGELDKSKVL
-680 NKIEKL
+680 REIEKL
-686 KADSSL
+686 KNNSSII
-692 LYSSNTKKAHRINRA
+692 YSTDTKKAHRINRA
-707 LNQLISEINTLP
+707 LNQLINEINELP

-727 EMLNNFDNKYINIK
+727 KMLNNFDDKYIGVK
-741 DESNTSPSTDAVTE
+741 DENNTTPATDTITDE
-755 QLTKTYNELLNKVKE
+755 LTKTYNELLDKVKE
-770 SNVEYYSISKTDLTN
+770 SNVEYYSITKASLTDR
-785 KLNKAIS
+785 LNKAVS

-804 LLDEIKKFDN
+804 LLSEIKKFDN

-824 KYFIDNLESNKVNN
+824 KYFIENLESDKVNN

-847 IKDTYESEAKISI
+847 IKDTYESEAKISV

-871 NTKNLLHYLLE
+871 NAKNLLHYSLE
-882 HPTTNRVEHG
+882 NPTTTKVEHG
-892 TNYNKLQEIDESGE
+892 ANYKKLQEIDESGE
-906 TIAKS
+906 TIFKS
-911 AKQFVSE
+911 AKQFVDE

-928 SKANYVIK
+928 SKAKYIIK
-936 NEKPSFESN
+936 DEKAPVE
-945 NKEAKSEDNKN
+945 NKKAEDNKDNSVDKN
-956 NSADNNTSTNH
+956 NNANN
-967 DDANIQTKVN
+967 DDANIQAKVN

-1006 GKTHVILASSIDLSK
+1006 GKTHVILASAIDLSK

-1029 NKETQDKAVENKV
+1029 SNDKQDKPVENKV
-1042 TENKPINNKVAEN
+1042 TDNKPTNN
-1055 KVVENKI
+1055 KVVENKV
-1062 VENKAPTNNTVE
+1062 VESNNTVNNSVE
-1074 KPVASSTTTKP
+1074 KPANPTTDIKP
-1085 EVNSSPSTN
+1085 NIGSSPNSNAN
-1094 TNTTNDK
+1094 TVTPDK

>member
-10 VIPSTLLVLSAICY
+10 VIPSTLLVLSAVCY

-172 FNPSDIVSETADGY
+172 FNPNDIVSETADGY

-325 NGSITTPLPSIPKP
+325 NGSITTPLPSTPKP
-339 AVPAVDNNSDKN
+339 AVPTVDNNSDKN

-401 KQLVNSKWKKLIPEK
+401 KQLVNSKWEKLIPEK

-692 LYSSNTKKAHRINRA
+692 LYSSDTKKTHRINRA

-988 SISVIDTPNGKA
+988 SISVIDTPNGKV

-1021 PLPNLRAE
+1021 PLPNLRTE

-1042 TENKPINNKVAEN
+1042 TENKPANNKVAEN

-1062 VENKAPTNNTVE
+1062 VENKTPTNNTVE